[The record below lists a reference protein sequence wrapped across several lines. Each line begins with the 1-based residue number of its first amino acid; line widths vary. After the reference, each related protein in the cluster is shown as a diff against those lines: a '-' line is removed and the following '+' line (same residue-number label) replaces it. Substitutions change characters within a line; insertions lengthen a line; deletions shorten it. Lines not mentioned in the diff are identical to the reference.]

1 VKLPS
6 DPAQRAAFWARGGRA
21 SASQREALR
30 AQLEELYA
38 TASNLQ
44 NYVKANR
51 TGFRKILKKHDKLTS
66 VRSATGDVDS
76 IIGSKPSAGCVN
88 RSETCCGPR
97 SVEA

>member
-1 VKLPS
+1 MPLCCTPCLCA

-21 SASQREALR
+21 PAGQREALR

-66 VRSATGDVDS
+66 VRARGLRWDCDERLSRMQG
-76 IIGSKPSAGCVN
+76 
-88 RSETCCGPR
+88 
-97 SVEA
+97 

>member
-1 VKLPS
+1 VPLCCNPNS
-6 DPAQRAAFWARGGRA
+6 CADPAQRAAFWARGGRA
-21 SASQREALR
+21 PAGQREALR

-66 VRSATGDVDS
+66 VRLQAVLGV
-76 IIGSKPSAGCVN
+76 II
-88 RSETCCGPR
+88 
-97 SVEA
+97 